1 MSISYGRKLSRNK
14 KNFDFTAL
22 KKSPFFF
29 NKLNFKELR
38 TRLEVSSNLINLEVG
53 FGTGDNVIFQSEER
67 KKEIFLACDPF
78 LSGNI
83 KLLKKIVFR
92 STSNVYFTNL
102 DFASLFD
109 LIRNLIFNEIYILFP
124 DPWPKKKH
132 KKRRLVNSE
141 FIKKLELITSDNS
154 KVFVITDDKDY
165 SDQINK
171 CFLDRKFFK
180 LFEQKQTNINLRKL
194 KIFPTK
200 YYNKALTEKKEINFC
215 IYKK

>member
-1 MSISYGRKLSRNK
+1 M
-14 KNFDFTAL
+14 
-22 KKSPFFF
+22 
-29 NKLNFKELR
+29 
-38 TRLEVSSNLINLEVG
+38 
-53 FGTGDNVIFQSEER
+53 
-67 KKEIFLACDPF
+67 ACDPF

-200 YYNKALTEKKEINFC
+200 YYNKALTEKKKLTLYI
-215 IYKK
+215 

>member
-14 KNFDFTAL
+14 KNFDSIEL

-29 NKLNFKELR
+29 NKLNFKDLK
-38 TRLEVSSNLINLEVG
+38 TRLEESSDLVNLEVG

-78 LSGNI
+78 LSGNV
-83 KLLKKIVFR
+83 KLMKKIVFR
-92 STSNVYFTNL
+92 STRNVYFTNL
-102 DFASLFD
+102 DFASLFE
-109 LIRNLIFNEIYILFP
+109 LVKNLIFNEIYILFP

-180 LFEQKQTNINLRKL
+180 LFELKQTKINFSKL

-200 YYNKALTEKKEINFC
+200 YYNKAVTEKNEINFF

>member
-1 MSISYGRKLSRNK
+1 M
-14 KNFDFTAL
+14 A
-22 KKSPFFF
+22 
-29 NKLNFKELR
+29 
-38 TRLEVSSNLINLEVG
+38 
-53 FGTGDNVIFQSEER
+53 
-67 KKEIFLACDPF
+67 
-78 LSGNI
+78 
-83 KLLKKIVFR
+83 
-92 STSNVYFTNL
+92 
-102 DFASLFD
+102 
-109 LIRNLIFNEIYILFP
+109 
-124 DPWPKKKH
+124 KKKH

-200 YYNKALTEKKEINFC
+200 YYNKALTEKKKLTFVYIKN
-215 IYKK
+215 KKNLLNYLCFLKVLV